1 MQKRRVRTSHK
12 TQTDNSK
19 LNEKVSL
26 RLMTLNEITKEDIE
40 VLEIF
45 GGNGVCWRN
54 VAKSTNKRIKTTRID
69 KKEGLSGEYIRG
81 DNLKIL
87 PSLNLEKYDIIDVD
101 AYGIPFEH
109 LELLF
114 QRKLKNKVI
123 IVTSIRSVKGDLPKK
138 LYETNGIEWN
148 MVKKCRSLFSKN
160 YIDLMLGYLFKNNIN
175 EIKIYNHYD
184 KKLYFY
190 FKTNQ

>member
-1 MQKRRVRTSHK
+1 MQKIKVRTSHK

-19 LNEKVSL
+19 LNEKVAL

-87 PSLNLEKYDIIDVD
+87 PSLNFEKYDIIDVD

-109 LELLF
+109 LDLLF

-123 IVTSIRSVKGDLPKK
+123 IVTSIRSVLGALPKK

-148 MVKKCRSLFSKN
+148 MVKKCQSLFSKN
-160 YIDLMLGYLFKNNIN
+160 YIDLMLGYLFKNNIK
-175 EIKIYNHYD
+175 EIKIYNHSD

-190 FKTNQ
+190 FKN

>member
-1 MQKRRVRTSHK
+1 MQKIRVRTSHK

-19 LNEKVSL
+19 LNEKVAL

-87 PSLNLEKYDIIDVD
+87 PSLNFEKYDIIDVD

-109 LELLF
+109 LDLLF

-123 IVTSIRSVKGDLPKK
+123 IVTSIRSVLGALPKK

-148 MVKKCRSLFSKN
+148 MVKKCQSLFSKN
-160 YIDLMLGYLFKNNIN
+160 YIDLMLGYLFKNNIK
-175 EIKIYNHYD
+175 EIKIYNHSD

-190 FKTNQ
+190 FKN

>member
-26 RLMTLNEITKEDIE
+26 RLMSLNEIAKEEIE

-69 KKEGLSGEYIRG
+69 KREGLNGEYIRG

-87 PSLNLEKYDIIDVD
+87 PSLNFEKYDIIDVD

-123 IVTSIRSVKGDLPKK
+123 IVTSIRSVLGALPKK
-138 LYETNGIEWN
+138 LYETNGIDWN
-148 MVKKCRSLFSKN
+148 MVKKCQSLFSKN
-160 YIDLMLGYLFKNNIN
+160 YIDLMLGYLFKNNIK
-175 EIKIYNHYD
+175 EIKIYNHSD

-190 FKTNQ
+190 FKN

>member
-19 LNEKVSL
+19 LNEKVAL
-26 RLMTLNEITKEDIE
+26 RLMALNEIVKEDIE
-40 VLEIF
+40 VLEVF

-87 PSLNLEKYDIIDVD
+87 PSLNFEKYDIIDVD

-109 LELLF
+109 LDLLF

-123 IVTSIRSVKGDLPKK
+123 IVTSIRSVLGALPKK

-148 MVKKCRSLFSKN
+148 MVKKCQSLFSKN
-160 YIDLMLGYLFKNNIN
+160 YIDLMLGYLFKNNIK
-175 EIKIYNHYD
+175 EIKIYNHSD

-190 FKTNQ
+190 FKN

>member
-19 LNEKVSL
+19 LNEKVAL
-26 RLMTLNEITKEDIE
+26 RLMALNEIVKEDIE
-40 VLEIF
+40 VLEVF

-69 KKEGLSGEYIRG
+69 KKEGLKGEYIRG

-101 AYGIPFEH
+101 AYGVPFDH

-114 QRKLKNKVI
+114 QRQLKNKVI
-123 IVTSIRSVKGDLPKK
+123 IVTSIRSVLGALPKK

-148 MVKKCRSLFSKN
+148 MVKKCQSLFSKN
-160 YIDLMLGYLFKNNIN
+160 YIDLMLGYLFKNNIK
-175 EIKIYNHYD
+175 EIKIYNHSD

-190 FKTNQ
+190 FKN

>member
-1 MQKRRVRTSHK
+1 MQKIRVRTSHK

-19 LNEKVSL
+19 LNEKVAL

-54 VAKSTNKRIKTTRID
+54 VAKSTNKRINTTRID

-109 LELLF
+109 LDLLF

-123 IVTSIRSVKGDLPKK
+123 IVTSIRSVLGVLPKK

-148 MVKKCRSLFSKN
+148 MVKKCQSLFSKN
-160 YIDLMLGYLFKNNIN
+160 YIDLMLGYLFKNNIK
-175 EIKIYNHYD
+175 EIKIYNHSD

-190 FKTNQ
+190 FKN

>member
-1 MQKRRVRTSHK
+1 MQKIRVRTSHK

-19 LNEKVSL
+19 LNEKVAL

-87 PSLNLEKYDIIDVD
+87 PSLNFEKYDIIDVD

-109 LELLF
+109 LDLLF

-123 IVTSIRSVKGDLPKK
+123 IVTSIRSVLGVLPKK

-148 MVKKCRSLFSKN
+148 MVKKCQSLFSKN
-160 YIDLMLGYLFKNNIN
+160 YIDLMLGYLFKNNIK
-175 EIKIYNHYD
+175 EIKIYNHSD

-190 FKTNQ
+190 FKN

>member
-1 MQKRRVRTSHK
+1 MQKIRVRTSHK

-19 LNEKVSL
+19 LNEKVAL

-87 PSLNLEKYDIIDVD
+87 PSLNFEKYDIIDVD

-109 LELLF
+109 LDLLF

-123 IVTSIRSVKGDLPKK
+123 IVTSIRSVLGALPKK
-138 LYETNGIEWN
+138 TLRNKWN
-148 MVKKCRSLFSKN
+148 RVEH
-160 YIDLMLGYLFKNNIN
+160 G
-175 EIKIYNHYD
+175 
-184 KKLYFY
+184 
-190 FKTNQ
+190 